1 MNISDSDDDTLCFS
15 PPSYQNH
22 LGLPVSRQ
30 VGDES
35 NGKQSTK
42 DLCSSLTD
50 FPPVENQTPNQ

>member
-15 PPSYQNH
+15 PPYHNH

-42 DLCSSLTD
+42 DLCSLLTD
-50 FPPVENQTPNQ
+50 FPPVEKSNS